1 MNLIPLSVFVA
12 TLLHP
17 HVWCAIYWHFHLTQT
32 SQVGHLHTKIGLEVK
47 LPQEERHLS
56 SSYRWER
63 AHQALHEP
71 YWLIYT
77 LYICTAD
84 DMSDESHSKY
94 QNHCTISHEWQRQ
107 TWVGV
112 KPAAGRRATSYFS
125 CDLIDKRAG
134 GPLGASW
141 LLSTIAKPRGRSYSK
156 VPKLQ
161 WKRREGLRK
170 E

>member
-12 TLLHP
+12 TLLRP

-32 SQVGHLHTKIGLEVK
+32 SQVGHLHTKIGSEVK

-56 SSYRWER
+56 SSYRRER

-71 YWLIYT
+71 YWPIYT

-94 QNHCTISHEWQRQ
+94 QNHCTISHEWQWQ
-107 TWVGV
+107 TWVGP
-112 KPAAGRRATSYFS
+112 KSKKASFLTKSTFPTNRWGGFNLGFAPRR
-125 CDLIDKRAG
+125 
-134 GPLGASW
+134 
-141 LLSTIAKPRGRSYSK
+141 LSRYK
-156 VPKLQ
+156 VP
-161 WKRREGLRK
+161 RHH
-170 E
+170 